1 MKREVLQDEI
11 AVAGE
16 FDGLWREKIVLVQLK
31 ENRFFVRPLVLLML
45 LILPRL
51 TWAAASSPME
61 VIQSGTDKVLTML
74 HQSKTGQAPPLRQ
87 KEGEILNVVSNYFNF
102 DEMAKRSLGDPWNQQ
117 SPEKRQEFAELFK
130 KLLFNT
136 YVDRMEHYHNEKT
149 FYDSQKVDDDFA
161 IVKTHFLHQDENIQI
176 DYRLHEEGGQWKVYD
191 VVVEGISYV
200 DNYRSQ
206 IASILANQSFD
217 SLLRMLRQKVERTS

>member
-1 MKREVLQDEI
+1 
-11 AVAGE
+11 
-16 FDGLWREKIVLVQLK
+16 
-31 ENRFFVRPLVLLML
+31 ML
-45 LILPRL
+45 LIFPRL

-61 VIQSGTDKVLTML
+61 VIQSGTDKVLTIL
-74 HQSKTGQAPPLRQ
+74 HRSKTDQAPPLRQ
-87 KEGEILNVVSNYFNF
+87 KEGQILDVVSDYFNF
-102 DEMAKRSLGDPWNQQ
+102 DEMAKRSLGYPWNQQ
-117 SPEKRQEFAELFK
+117 PPEKRQEFAELFK

-136 YVDRMEHYHNEKT
+136 YVDRMEHYHNEEI
-149 FYDSQKVDDDFA
+149 FYDSQKVDDDLA
-161 IVKTHFLHQDENIQI
+161 VVKTHFLYQNENIQI
-176 DYRLHEEGGQWKVYD
+176 DYRLHKEGGQWKVYD